1 MKMHLL
7 NIKLKVVTIHLARS
21 IANKTT
27 NLHCFLDKYAPEYIE
42 TVPQHWLYQDLP
54 RIDVQVSISIAFLVI
69 CVPGTISQ
77 ILVFLAYCR

>member
-1 MKMHLL
+1 MK
-7 NIKLKVVTIHLARS
+7 IKWFTINLARS

-27 NLHCFLDKYAPEYIE
+27 NLHCIKYAPEYIE

-54 RIDVQVSISIAFLVI
+54 RIDVQVSISVAFLVI
-69 CVPGTISQ
+69 CVPGTVSQ